1 MATESALGRAFAARL
16 PLAIPDARIF
26 RRNVVGAQIGDRFVA
41 AGIKGQ
47 ADYYLLLRGGLHAE
61 LELKSARGRL
71 SVEQVRWRE
80 FCIAWNIPY
89 FLLEQ
94 LASETPD
101 ETVNRWV
108 STLLGWTRSLP

>member
-1 MATESALGRAFAARL
+1 MSESSLGRLLCARL
-16 PLAIPDARIF
+16 PVALPDARIF
-26 RRNVVGAQIGDRFVA
+26 RRNVGFDPVAKVRF
-41 AGIKGQ
+41 GIAGQ
-47 ADYYLLLRGGLHAE
+47 ADYYLLARGGMHAE
-61 LELKSARGRL
+61 VELKATRGRL

-80 FCIAWNIPY
+80 FCISFRIPY

-108 STLLGWTRSLP
+108 STLLAWTRSLP